1 MKNESKALGGIAR
14 ALQLSPE
21 ERTEIAQK
29 AALARWKNHQKIEK
43 EPPKRIKGIA
53 NNKFLMAN
61 IAISTQG
68 LNMAELEIV
77 ENGEVIRLFN
87 GQTLEQAH
95 AKIEGYVSALED
107 LGISV
112 EIQINN
118 VANMEL

>member
-29 AALARWKNHQKIEK
+29 AAAIRWRNHQKIEK
-43 EPPKRIKGIA
+43 EPPTKIKGIS
-53 NNKFLMAN
+53 NKKFLIAN
-61 IAISTQG
+61 ITISSQN
-68 LNMAELEIV
+68 LNISDLEIV
-77 ENGEVIRLFN
+77 ENGKIIRKLN

-95 AKIEGYVSALED
+95 AKIEGYVNALED

-118 VANMEL
+118 VENMEL